1 MPELRPK
8 MWVCSWSSFVPSF
21 AVQSLRLGPRPKEK
35 SVCCDVCR
43 RHVHS
48 FRHLWMYGNVPRTL
62 VHVADGCGTCC
73 KTINTL
79 PWNSIGSTLMSLVQ
93 PPRPRCWLELNEFEC
108 SCSCY
113 YLFFV
118 REHREQ
124 RSLACNPKCDQ
135 PGSSH
140 LLSLCLEA
148 LTRYRQI
155 CQNCIHKILDCHSVI
170 CHWMWTLTVI
180 IFEVI

>member
-1 MPELRPK
+1 M
-8 MWVCSWSSFVPSF
+8 
-21 AVQSLRLGPRPKEK
+21 QSLRLGPRPKEK

-108 SCSCY
+108 VENLKRHCI
-113 YLFFV
+113 YLYLVYPIVLQLLLLVFRKRAPGAPLTCLQSKMRPTRQQPPTESLLGSTHKV
-118 REHREQ
+118 RTD
-124 RSLACNPKCDQ
+124 LPKLHTQ
-135 PGSSH
+135 NSR
-140 LLSLCLEA
+140 LS
-148 LTRYRQI
+148 
-155 CQNCIHKILDCHSVI
+155 
-170 CHWMWTLTVI
+170 
-180 IFEVI
+180 